1 MSADL
6 NFEAEP
12 YGGFSGSHR
21 GSAEEFE
28 AVVRDHR
35 TAGAPVIGG
44 QRGGYAVGTVV
55 RDHRGTYGGAT
66 VTVRPPGGA
75 TAISARTNW
84 PGGRAAWRDWRGW
97 GGRGPWGGWV
107 GRGAWSGLGPG
118 SDWSRRRDYWQYGS
132 PHYFGW
138 LNRRGGEYY
147 PAAWQYRSRYWQ
159 RWPWLQGASGF
170 APTPIVSGSA
180 PSPIE
185 APAADPQ
192 IVAWAQTC
200 LAQVVGP
207 WVPQDGSLGGTTQR
221 AIQIFQT
228 QMNLPPSGALD
239 DNTLI
244 ALQQACQAQAAAAA
258 AGAPDPQGGVTV
270 SPSSEPPSPSGGA
283 PASQTEVFDFPHE
296 FGEAENAMYEME
308 QPRSTRRNLIV
319 FQIPEAP
326 YSDETFKRIHKGID
340 IVDAIHTAM
349 EIFEVELPG
358 LLGLGVTAIA
368 PLIAWVGTFFA
379 LGEGYAEAR
388 AIISRRRIRSGFT
401 LGVVM
406 GADHRKWPE
415 IKHMFWEYGP
425 EINNFDPDAGRI
437 AQKAF
442 NTGLATGFLQGRE
455 IAEAPRKKKFFWS
468 SIAASLTPGDRNE
481 FAGDTKSWP
490 ELTWRN
496 WYITAAAKFSNLYL
510 QD

>member
-12 YGGFSGSHR
+12 YGGFSGSH
-21 GSAEEFE
+21 GESTEEFE

-35 TAGAPVIGG
+35 RGGAPVVSV
-44 QRGGYAVGTVV
+44 QRGGYAGGTVV
-55 RDHRGTYGGAT
+55 RDHRGAYGGTT
-66 VTVRPPGGA
+66 VSVRPSGGA
-75 TAISARTNW
+75 ATSARASW
-84 PGGRAAWRDWRGW
+84 PWGGRGGWRDWRGW
-97 GGRGPWGGWV
+97 GG
-107 GRGAWSGLGPG
+107 GR
-118 SDWSRRRDYWQYGS
+118 DWPRRRDYWQYGS
-132 PHYFGW
+132 PYYFGS
-138 LNRRGGEYY
+138 LTRGGGGDYY
-147 PAAWQYRSRYWQ
+147 ASASHHRSGHWQ

-170 APTPIVSGSA
+170 APSPVASGFA
-180 PSPIE
+180 QSPVE
-185 APAADPQ
+185 APAPDPQ

-200 LAQVVGP
+200 LAQIVGA
-207 WVPQDGSLGGTTQR
+207 WVPQDGSLGTATQR

-228 QMNLPPSGALD
+228 QMQLPPSGWLD

-258 AGAPDPQGGVTV
+258 GGAPAPQGGVTV
-270 SPSSEPPSPSGGA
+270 SPPSETPSAPPGGASPSQGEA
-283 PASQTEVFDFPHE
+283 FEFPHE
-296 FGEAENAMYEME
+296 FGEAEGAMYEME
-308 QPRSTRRNLIV
+308 QLRPTRGNLIV

-340 IVDAIHTAM
+340 IFDAIHTAM
-349 EIFEVELPG
+349 EIFEMELPG

-368 PLIAWVGTFFA
+368 PLVAWVGTFFA
-379 LGEGYAEAR
+379 LGAGYAEAR
-388 AIISRRRIRSGFT
+388 AIISRRRIRSGFA

-415 IKHMFWEYGP
+415 VKHMFWEYGP
-425 EINNFDPDAGRI
+425 ESNTFDPDAGRI

-468 SIAASLTPGDRNE
+468 SIVASLTPGDRTE
-481 FAGDTKSWP
+481 FGGDSKSWP

-496 WYITAAAKFSNLYL
+496 WYLTAGPKFSNLYL
-510 QD
+510 KD